1 MGKPLIS
8 FTLHALD
15 VMEEREIARE
25 WVERVVA
32 RPALQLRD
40 PVDPALTAALA
51 PIPERENRVLRVIY
65 NAEVD
70 PVRVVTT
77 FFDRGMKGKL

>member
-1 MGKPLIS
+1 MGKLRIS
-8 FTLHALD
+8 FTRHALD

-25 WVERVVA
+25 WVERVIAHPAA
-32 RPALQLRD
+32 RLQD
-40 PVDPALTAALA
+40 PVDPTLAAALA
-51 PIPERENRVLRVIY
+51 PILERDNRVLRVVY

-77 FFDRGMKGKL
+77 FFDRGMRGKL

>member
-1 MGKPLIS
+1 MSEPVIS

-15 VMEEREIARE
+15 VMEERGITEE

-32 RPALQLRD
+32 QPALRPKD
-40 PVDPALTAALA
+40 PVDPALTAVLA
-51 PIPERENRVLRVIY
+51 PIRERENRVLRVIY

-70 PVRVVTT
+70 PIRVVTT
-77 FFDRGMKGKL
+77 FFDRGMRGKL

>member
-1 MGKPLIS
+1 MGKTEVS

-15 VMEEREIARE
+15 VMEEREIVRE
-25 WVERVVA
+25 WVERVIA
-32 RPALQLRD
+32 QPSLRFRD
-40 PVDPALTAALA
+40 PADPELTAVLA

-70 PVRVVTT
+70 PTRVVTT
-77 FFDRGMKGKL
+77 FFDRGMRGRL